1 MEKQKFL
8 SREWYEA
15 KYTQWQNEIE
25 KWHESG
31 EPITEWC
38 REMGISKKTFYRWRV
53 KLGDVK
59 PAKLS
64 KNVFEPVK
72 CQNHA
77 KFTRYNAKS
86 GNNGTKRELGN
97 RNTQRN
103 FGRNDLSNHRN
114 GGTVCLIRVKQNMY
128 TSRLA
133 TPICVL
139 ELTD

>member
-72 CQNHA
+72 CQNTA
-77 KFTRYNAKS
+77 KFAEIS
-86 GNNGTKRELGN
+86 SLIPGI
-97 RNTQRN
+97 TQKAEIMV
-103 FGRNDLSNHRN
+103 RN
-114 GGTVCLIRVKQNMY
+114 GNWEIEIHSEISAEMICQIIGTVAQYV
-128 TSRLA
+128 
-133 TPICVL
+133 
-139 ELTD
+139 